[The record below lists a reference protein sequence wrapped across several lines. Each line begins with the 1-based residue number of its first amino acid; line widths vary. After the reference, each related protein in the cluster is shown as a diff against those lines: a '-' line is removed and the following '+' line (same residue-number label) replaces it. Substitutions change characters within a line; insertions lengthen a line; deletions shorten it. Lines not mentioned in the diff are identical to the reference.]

1 MISQLSNLAGKL
13 SCPRSV
19 YSRKHFK
26 YITDIYDLSMR
37 SVTLTIQKCIYDTLK
52 NTFVIP
58 EHTNAFSFP
67 SSLTAEPISV
77 FRRRMWPL
85 TLLLKKN

>member
-13 SCPRSV
+13 SCLRSV

-26 YITDIYDLSMR
+26 YITDIYELSMR
-37 SVTLTIQKCIYDTLK
+37 SVTCIHVTCIYDTLK
-52 NTFVIP
+52 NTFVIT
-58 EHTNAFSFP
+58 EQTNAFSFP
-67 SSLTAEPISV
+67 GSLTAEPISV